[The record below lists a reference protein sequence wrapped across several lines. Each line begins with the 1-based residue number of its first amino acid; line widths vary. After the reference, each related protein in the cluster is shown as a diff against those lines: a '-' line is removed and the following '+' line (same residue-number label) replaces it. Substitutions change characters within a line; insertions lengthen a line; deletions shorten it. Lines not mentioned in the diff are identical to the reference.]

1 MALTRDW
8 EQLRL
13 LWHES
18 CRPSVAWLRRAV
30 RSGAIPHLRAGRFYF
45 FDLDTVRDF
54 VTKKALPSLPSPED
68 KPHAS
73 KKRNTR

>member
-45 FDLDTVRDF
+45 FDLQTVKGF
-54 VTKKALPSLPSPED
+54 VTENAPLSRPSPE
-68 KPHAS
+68 
-73 KKRNTR
+73 KKGPQRGA